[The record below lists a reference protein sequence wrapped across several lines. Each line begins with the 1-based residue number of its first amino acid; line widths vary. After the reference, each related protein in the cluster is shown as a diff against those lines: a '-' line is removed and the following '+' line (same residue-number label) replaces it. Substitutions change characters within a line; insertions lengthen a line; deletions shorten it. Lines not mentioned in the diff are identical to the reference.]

1 MERDPNLVRHILG
14 ALYRGEMD
22 GEHAVA
28 ELENHPRES
37 AEWIV
42 DAFNRQWVS
51 NWNLGLNEEGEEL

>member
-1 MERDPNLVRHILG
+1 
-14 ALYRGEMD
+14 MD